1 MAVTTSLIH
10 ETHHPIP
17 FKEAERAAYQYA
29 AEQQAAQAPVADAP
43 IPHADAPMDVDAPQP
58 AGERGTKRAAEDDAG
73 PGDQSQ
79 KRAKVEPKGPPLKRD
94 RENCTV
100 FASELPPNVQEEDLR
115 GVFKDVSW
123 FWVWAMG
130 EREGD

>member
-1 MAVTTSLIH
+1 MTDHLPTSQ
-10 ETHHPIP
+10 
-17 FKEAERAAYQYA
+17 EAERAAYQYA

-43 IPHADAPMDVDAPQP
+43 IPHADTPMDVDAPQV
-58 AGERGTKRAAEDDAG
+58 AGERGTKRAAEDDG
-73 PGDQSQ
+73 EQSQ